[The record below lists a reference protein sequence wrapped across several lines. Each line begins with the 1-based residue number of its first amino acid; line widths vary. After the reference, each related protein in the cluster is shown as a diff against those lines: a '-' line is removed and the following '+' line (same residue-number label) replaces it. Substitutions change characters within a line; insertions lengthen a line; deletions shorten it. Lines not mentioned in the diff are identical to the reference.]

1 MTDASRQRA
10 AYARNRDI
18 LGREPLRLY
27 AGEKL
32 QANIA
37 GYGRQGYALERIEAL
52 ADRNLVHMVKHLQR
66 GTTES
71 ILDR

>member
-1 MTDASRQRA
+1 MPGA
-10 AYARNRDI
+10 ATS

-27 AGEKL
+27 TGEKV

-52 ADRNLVHMVKHLQR
+52 ADRNLLHMVKHL
-66 GTTES
+66 
-71 ILDR
+71 